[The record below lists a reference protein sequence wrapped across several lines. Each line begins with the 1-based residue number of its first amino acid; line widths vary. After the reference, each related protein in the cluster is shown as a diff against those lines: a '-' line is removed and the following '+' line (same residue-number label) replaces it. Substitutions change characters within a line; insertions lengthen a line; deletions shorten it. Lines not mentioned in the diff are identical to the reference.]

1 MMRDPFTDPDMIRGL
16 YEDPANEV
24 LLAEY
29 AFETY
34 GIQLGLRGAGPL
46 SAIPVPEVDILDIQ
60 GQSGPPQIDPNQI
73 PGEQQEF

>member
-1 MMRDPFTDPDMIRGL
+1 MRKDPYTDPDMVRGI

-46 SAIPVPEVDILDIQ
+46 SAIPVPEIDILDIQ
-60 GQSGPPQIDPNQI
+60 GQSPPSPII
-73 PGEQQEF
+73 PGEIPGEEPQV